1 MIRTEEIS
9 GFLNLKAEMPLIDV
23 RSPGEYAIGHIP
35 GAVNIPLFSDEERAK
50 VGTLYKQSGK
60 EAALFL
66 GLDFVGPKMSGFI
79 KKLKS
84 LIRGKTNKA
93 ALYCW
98 RGGMR
103 SSSMA
108 WLFSTAGFDATL
120 LQGGYKAYRTYIR
133 QQSGSGAPIFV
144 LGGMTG
150 SGKTEVLHQLQKM
163 GQQVIDLEN
172 LAHNKGSVF
181 GYLGQPPQPT
191 NEQFENL
198 LFEEWSKLDPSKP
211 VWLEDESRSI
221 GAVGQPPVFFD
232 RMKLSPLILLRVPS
246 EIRVK
251 RLLEEYTGFDKML
264 LQEALEK
271 ISRPLGG
278 EGIAEAR
285 KEIQEGDFAPAIRL
299 VLKYYDKTYEKA
311 LQKFNQR
318 EITELHS
325 ETGDA
330 EANANMIL
338 SHLRNRQML

>member
-1 MIRTEEIS
+1 MINIRETSE
-9 GFLNLKAEMPLIDV
+9 FLALKAEMPLVDV
-23 RSPGEYAIGHIP
+23 RSPGEFTAGHIP

-66 GLDFVGPKMSGFI
+66 GLDFVGPRMSGFI

-84 LIRGKTNKA
+84 LSRGKINKVA
-93 ALYCW
+93 VYCW

-108 WLFSTAGFDATL
+108 WLFSTAGFDTTL
-120 LQGGYKAYRTYIR
+120 LQGGYKAYRAYIR
-133 QQSGSGAPIFV
+133 QQAGTGSTIYA
-144 LGGMTG
+144 LGGLTG
-150 SGKTEVLHQLQKM
+150 SGKTEILHQLQKA
-163 GQQVIDLEN
+163 GQQIIDLEN

-198 LFEEWSKLDPSKP
+198 LFEEWSKLDTSKP

-221 GAVGQPPVFFD
+221 GAVAQPPVFYD
-232 RMKLSPLILLRVPS
+232 KMKQSHLFLLRVPA
-246 EIRVK
+246 EIRAE
-251 RLLEEYTGFDKML
+251 RLLKEYAGFDKTL
-264 LQEALEK
+264 LLEALQK
-271 ISRPLGG
+271 ISKPLGG

-285 KEIQEGDFAPAIRL
+285 EEIQMGDFAPAIRL

-318 EITELHS
+318 EITELYS

-330 EANANMIL
+330 EANANIIL
-338 SHLRNRQML
+338 SHMKNRQIL